1 MKNKTK
7 DESKTYRE
15 LMLNLVYDMAK
26 LNCWRQSTVEETQ
39 LILRAVDKQI
49 LKKPKIVKS
58 HSKNYTLVDFFCPEC
73 NTKIISKIDNQ
84 YLAGRKEKHC
94 HECGQ
99 AIDWSEEY

>member
-15 LMLNLVYDMAK
+15 LMFNLVYDMAK

-39 LILRAVDKQI
+39 LILRAVGKQNSR
-49 LKKPKIVKS
+49 KPKIVKS
-58 HSKNYTLVDFFCPEC
+58 HNKNYTLVDFFCPEC
-73 NTKIISKIDNQ
+73 NTKIISKIDNE
-84 YLAGRKEKHC
+84 YLAGRKEKFC